1 MKNPKVA
8 IITSTFNQ
16 EENLKKCLISLRKN
30 VNYSRYKVYF
40 IDDSGT
46 GKIAKKIKKDFPWVD
61 VSENLQNEGYST
73 SNNKLAK
80 KAIKEY
86 NPDYILHID
95 DDTLIIDKNWLKE
108 MVKFAEGDKKIGV
121 VGCKVTYPKG
131 ELQWFYKDKKMNFL
145 KSPKRII
152 ETPET
157 FGAYKVDNVIGACFL
172 IRRSV
177 IDEIGFLDE
186 KFNPAYGEETD
197 FCLRVGKKGF
207 KLFYVGKVKIVHIG
221 GSSTKHVKDW
231 IWQIKKRNSI
241 RLEWLNFGYPKIIY
255 NTFIH
260 FGSAIINEKPFQKIK
275 LLLRAY
281 NENFKNFNEIKKKR
295 RERNSWDKI
304 T

>member
-1 MKNPKVA
+1 MKRPKVA

-16 EENLKKCLISLRKN
+16 EENLKRCLKSLKKN
-30 VNYSRYKVYF
+30 ANYLNYKMYF

-46 GKIAKKIKKDFPWVD
+46 GEIAKKIKKEFPWVD
-61 VSENLQNEGYST
+61 VSENTKNEGYST

-95 DDTLIIDKNWLKE
+95 DDTLIIDKNWLRE
-108 MVKFAEGDKKIGV
+108 MIEFAERDKKIGV
-121 VGCKVTYPKG
+121 VGCKVIYPNG
-131 ELQWFYKDKKMNFL
+131 ELQWFYKNKKMNFM
-145 KSPKRII
+145 KFPKKII
-152 ETPET
+152 ETQET
-157 FGAYKVDNVIGACFL
+157 FETHEVNNVIGACFL
-172 IRRSV
+172 IRREV
-177 IDEIGFLDE
+177 IDKIGFLDE

-207 KLFYVGKVKIVHIG
+207 KLFYMGKFKIVHIG

-231 IWQIKKRNSI
+231 VWQIKKRNSV

-260 FGSAIINEKPFQKIK
+260 FGSAIISDKPFQKIK
-275 LLLRAY
+275 LLLKAY
-281 NENFKNFNEIKKKR
+281 NENLKNFNEIKEKR
-295 RERNSWDKI
+295 KERNSWKRI